1 MSPLTRHT
9 EHTGG
14 RLTEHDRVAVSVSVI
29 VPVAERCNDL
39 AEVYRTHAA
48 VLERAGRSFEFLF
61 VIDGG
66 FEWASGSL
74 DRLIA
79 EGKPIRV
86 ITLPRSFGEATALS
100 MGFEQAH
107 GDVLVTVPAY
117 FQVEPE
123 GLENILQ
130 AIEKGYDLA
139 VTRRWPRVDSKLN
152 RLQTRLFHFI
162 TARLTGVNLRDIGCG
177 LRAIRRRVISEIQL
191 YGDLHRFLPIFAFQ
205 RGFRITEVCVPQHP
219 REARLRVYRPG
230 VYLRRFLDIL
240 TMVFLFKFTKK
251 PLRFF
256 GLIGSGLFASGLT
269 ISFLVTIQ
277 RILSATPLADRPLLI
292 LGVLL
297 MVLGVQV
304 GSIGLLGEMIIF
316 THARKMK
323 DYAID
328 KFLR

>member
-1 MSPLTRHT
+1 MSPLTKPIERTGRNVT
-9 EHTGG
+9 EQ
-14 RLTEHDRVAVSVSVI
+14 DRVSKSVSVI
-29 VPVAERCNDL
+29 VPVAERCDDL

-48 VLERAGRSFEFLF
+48 VLERTGRSYEFVF

-74 DRLIA
+74 ARLIA
-79 EGKPIRV
+79 DGKPIRV
-86 ITLPRSFGEATALS
+86 ITLPRSFGEATALTI
-100 MGFEQAH
+100 GFEEAH
-107 GDVLVTVPAY
+107 GDVLVTMPAY

-123 GLENILQ
+123 GLDAVLQ

-139 VTRRWPRVDSKLN
+139 VTRRWPRIDSILN

-162 TARLTGVNLRDIGCG
+162 TARLTGVNFHDIGCG
-177 LRAIRRRVISEIQL
+177 LRAIRRRVTSEIQL
-191 YGDLHRFLPIFAFQ
+191 YGDLHRFLPIFAVQ
-205 RGFRITEVCVPQHP
+205 RGFRITEVCVPQHSH
-219 REARLRVYRPG
+219 EARLRVYRPG

-256 GLIGSGLFASGLT
+256 GLIGSGLFASGLAT
-269 ISFLVTIQ
+269 AFIVTVQ
-277 RILSATPLADRPLLI
+277 RIISATPLADRPLLI

-316 THARKMK
+316 MHARKMK
-323 DYAID
+323 DYTIE